1 MIRRLNENTANGLT
15 IYTDKYANIELYED
29 SYERG
34 ELGFFTAYDVPIDG
48 EYKSAEALIKDVVA
62 NTYGIYTNDI
72 HDYICDTEQHCLQ
85 SDALV
90 TEDSE
95 LPTDEEMEQWKNG
108 EIKLYNAH
116 LWVGGIRVGIA
127 PHDITVDEAE
137 SFGFDCY

>member
-1 MIRRLNENTANGLT
+1 MIRRLNESNTNGLT
-15 IYTDKYANIELYED
+15 IFTDDYAHIELCED
-29 SYERG
+29 SYEKG
-34 ELGFFTAYDVPIDG
+34 ELGFFTEYDVSIDG
-48 EYKSAEALIKDVVA
+48 EYKSAEALINDIVT
-62 NTYGIYTNDI
+62 NTYGIYTKDI

-95 LPTDEEMEQWKNG
+95 LPTDEEIDMWKRG

-116 LWVGGIRVGIA
+116 LWVGGMRVAIA
-127 PHDITVDEAE
+127 PHDITTDEAE